1 VVTDRPAGFSVRVS
15 GATDGS
21 ATAFVRKHRF
31 VVGSPV
37 TFDEQAAHVSALEYL
52 LGAFGADLVT
62 GLVAAARAR
71 HVDVDHAE
79 ALVRGELDDELAAV
93 GVVGASGH
101 AGLARLQVKV
111 YASSAAD
118 EETLRALWKQTL
130 ERSPLVRTL
139 ERVVRLDLVLE
150 MAP

>member
-1 VVTDRPAGFSVRVS
+1 VTDRAAGFTVRVS
-15 GATDGS
+15 GSPQGS

-37 TFDEQAAHVSALEYL
+37 TFDEQDPHVSALEYV

-62 GLVAAARAR
+62 GLLAAARAR
-71 HVDVDHAE
+71 RLDVDHAE

-93 GVVGASGH
+93 GVVGATGSP
-101 AGLARLQVKV
+101 GLARVHVKV
-111 YASSAAD
+111 YAQSFAD
-118 EETLRALWKQTL
+118 EETLRALWRQVL

-139 ERVVRLDLVLE
+139 ERVVRLELELVL
-150 MAP
+150 AT

>member
-1 VVTDRPAGFSVRVS
+1 VTDRPAGFSVRVS
-15 GATDGS
+15 GSPDGT

-37 TFDEQAAHVSALEYL
+37 TFDEQDPHLSAVEYL

-62 GLVAAARAR
+62 GLLAAARAR
-71 HVDVDHAE
+71 HIEVDHAE

-93 GVVGASGH
+93 GVVGATGH
-101 AGLARLQVKV
+101 SGLARLQVKV
-111 YASSAAD
+111 YASSVAD
-118 EETLRALWKQTL
+118 EETLRALWKGML

-139 ERVVRLDLVLE
+139 ERVVRLELVLE

>member
-1 VVTDRPAGFSVRVS
+1 VAERAAGFSVRVS
-15 GATDGS
+15 GSPDGS

-37 TFDEQAAHVSALEYL
+37 TFDEQDPHLSAVEYL

-62 GLVAAARAR
+62 GLLEAARAR
-71 HVDVDHAE
+71 HIEVDHAE
-79 ALVRGELDDELAAV
+79 ALVRGELDDDLAAV
-93 GVVGASGH
+93 GVVGATGH
-101 AGLARLQVKV
+101 SGLARLQVKL
-111 YASSAAD
+111 YASSVAE
-118 EETLRALWKQTL
+118 EETLRALWKQVL

-139 ERVVRLDLVLE
+139 ERVVRLELVLE

>member
-1 VVTDRPAGFSVRVS
+1 VTERASGFSVRVS
-15 GATDGS
+15 GSRDGS

-31 VVGSPV
+31 VVGAPV
-37 TFDEQAAHVSALEYL
+37 TFDEQDPHLSALEYV

-62 GLVAAARAR
+62 GLLAAARAR
-71 HVDVDHAE
+71 HLEVDHAE

-93 GVVGASGH
+93 GVVGATGNP
-101 AGLARLQVKV
+101 GLARLQVKV
-111 YASSAAD
+111 YASSVAE
-118 EETLRALWKQTL
+118 EETLRELWKRML

-139 ERVVRLDLVLE
+139 ERVVRLELVLE